1 MSGAASLDLRLPIGG
16 LFTALGV
23 IIGGYGIATRGN
35 TALYATSESIN
46 INLWWGL
53 VMLVVGAIML
63 ALGWRATR
71 AARPSGAKPAVSSP
85 EGLATER
92 REHRTGLE
100 HERR

>member
-23 IIGGYGIATRGN
+23 IIGTYGIATYGN
-35 TALYATSESIN
+35 DNVYQQSLSIN

-53 VMLVVGAIML
+53 VMLAMGVIML
-63 ALGWRATR
+63 LLGMRAMRT
-71 AARPSGAKPAVSSP
+71 AHPASARPAEETA
-85 EGLATER
+85 EGLATEQ

-100 HERR
+100 H